1 LGVIAGE
8 GLWRW
13 KLNET
18 AKTGKSEV
26 FDDLLNNTMRL
37 LATRE
42 DKRKFKLATNER
54 TYEINN
60 SILFSGELYNDNYEL
75 INTPGSQSVSKKTH
89 RERNFTY
96 ILDRTEKAYKLDV
109 GRLPAGEYTYR
120 GKVHFQGKD
129 LASDGSFTVKAT
141 DKEMYD
147 LVADFGTLRQIS
159 DDSKGKFSETCRLR

>member
-1 LGVIAGE
+1 LASSPE
-8 GLWRW
+8 KGLWRW

-60 SILFSGELYNDNYEL
+60 NILFSGELYNDNYEL
-75 INTPGSQSVSKKTH
+75 INTPEVNLSVKNTSGK
-89 RERNFTY
+89 EFTY

-120 GKVHFQGKD
+120 GRG
-129 LASDGSFTVKAT
+129 A
-141 DKEMYD
+141 
-147 LVADFGTLRQIS
+147 
-159 DDSKGKFSETCRLR
+159 FSR